1 MGPQRG
7 GLLRGSAAH
16 RRDLH
21 GVRQGPAGRRPLL
34 PEDGPGAQALP
45 GQQQRVSAQ
54 LTSSNLP
61 PRVKHEYDEAAF
73 KPAISA
79 DAATGVMGAYNLVNG
94 RPNTVN
100 PDLNDVVRSWTSKDL
115 YNVSDAWA
123 PHALTDPEH
132 YFDNETEAFAA
143 TLKAGIDSFTVDDNK
158 PETMAGLIKDAL
170 GRGCSPSRRRPVGA
184 ARAVDPVPARPVRP
198 GRRAVREDHQG
209 CDQQRGPSAAQPRDR
224 GQGHGAAEEL
234 GAEETACGEGLG
246 EGLGEGSAKAQRRT
260 QRRTR

>member
-1 MGPQRG
+1 
-7 GLLRGSAAH
+7 
-16 RRDLH
+16 
-21 GVRQGPAGRRPLL
+21 
-34 PEDGPGAQALP
+34 
-45 GQQQRVSAQ
+45 
-54 LTSSNLP
+54 
-61 PRVKHEYDEAAF
+61 
-73 KPAISA
+73 
-79 DAATGVMGAYNLVNG
+79 MGAYNLVNG

-170 GRGCSPSRRRPVGA
+170 GRGLLA
-184 ARAVDPVPARPVRP
+184 EADVDRSVRHALSIRFRLGQFDP
-198 GRRAVREDHQG
+198 DGGPYAKITKDVINSVAHQ
-209 CDQQRGPSAAQPRDR
+209 RLNR
-224 GQGHGAAEEL
+224 
-234 GAEETACGEGLG
+234 ETAGKAMVL
-246 EGLGEGSAKAQRRT
+246 LKNSAPKKQPAAKDSAKDSAKGSAKAQRRT